1 MEFPDFSAIALV
13 RRLTLVSPDGD
24 YFCYH
29 VQRLLLDAK
38 ALEALT
44 IIDVEGGPAI
54 SWYMGWCDFM
64 EMNYLTCDPV
74 PYYTKIVHGDLV
86 LTPENMVQFERAW
99 YKTQ

>member
-1 MEFPDFSAIALV
+1 
-13 RRLTLVSPDGD
+13 
-24 YFCYH
+24 
-29 VQRLLLDAK
+29 
-38 ALEALT
+38 
-44 IIDVEGGPAI
+44 
-54 SWYMGWCDFM
+54 MGWCDFM